1 MAMAALP
8 EIKAELSGIIQEFLL
23 DIGYEFPLL
32 KLYPAVEGEVKRHFR
47 NNGFSDEFV
56 SKIKPQIKTGIG
68 IATTTF
74 QTTPFNIQ
82 CTVATFTT
90 YCLIID
96 DFAHDLEFKHH
107 LKRFN
112 ICLLTRQPQGSPV
125 LERMGEFLSSFHS
138 IFGQFAGDMIIKDSL
153 QFISACYAEAES
165 ENIQFPAEAH
175 LFPSYFR
182 LKVGV
187 AEAYSFMLFPTAQFS
202 EAECLRYCLPL
213 IPYLT
218 LAFNWINDIMSF
230 YKEIVQMENCNFV
243 TNSARCKGLTET
255 EFLRKLCDDTSDVIR
270 TLRTLGKAH
279 PGLSKAVEAFVSGY
293 VVYHL
298 TQTRYRMKDL
308 NLTFV
313 SDARERLNASI
324 VSGEQTL
331 HG

>member
-74 QTTPFNIQ
+74 QTTPLQ
-82 CTVATFTT
+82 HTM
-90 YCLIID
+90 
-96 DFAHDLEFKHH
+96 H
-107 LKRFN
+107 R
-112 ICLLTRQPQGSPV
+112 SPV

>member
-8 EIKAELSGIIQEFLL
+8 EIKAELSGIIQAFLL

-32 KLYPAVEGEVKRHFR
+32 KLYTAVEGEVKRHFK
-47 NNGFSDEFV
+47 NNEFSDEFV
-56 SKIKPQIKTGIG
+56 LKIKPQIKTGIG

-82 CTVATFTT
+82 CTVAIFTT

-125 LERMGEFLSSFHS
+125 LESMGEFLSSFHS

-153 QFISACYAEAES
+153 QFISACYAETES

-202 EAECLRYCLPL
+202 EAECLRYYLPL
-213 IPYLT
+213 IP
-218 LAFNWINDIMSF
+218 
-230 YKEIVQMENCNFV
+230 
-243 TNSARCKGLTET
+243 CKGLTEI

-298 TQTRYRMKDL
+298 TQTRYRMEDL
-308 NLTFV
+308 NPTFV

-324 VSGEQTL
+324 VSGE
-331 HG
+331 